1 MTQKKLWV
9 LMLSICFIVSCS
21 KDEVENQVPEVI
33 DSTII
38 KKAVFNPGKS
48 NEEHYYF
55 DNKGVLNYIT
65 DKSGNKKIIFKYDTK
80 GNLIERQEIGKETH
94 SFSYNEKS
102 EVTGF
107 NNITIQTD
115 KDLKKFYST
124 DKEFYPSGRI
134 KRELITYIFLGD
146 FVNKGDYKKSID
158 YSDEVPQFILN
169 EDYNYN
175 RHYGEGDVS
184 ISIDE
189 IFIEYDMTISSTEF
203 FYNKSL
209 KNPLL
214 KAFKPL
220 YRVYGLI
227 DAYCNPPLISEN
239 LIEKENYAGG
249 DFDGPEDGYYRSTT
263 NYIYTL
269 NSNNLPKEQK
279 DEKTGEVLIK
289 YYYQGDKME

>member
-1 MTQKKLWV
+1 MSQKNLWF
-9 LMLSICFIVSCS
+9 LILSFCFIVSCS
-21 KDEVENQVPEVI
+21 NDEVENQIPEVI

-38 KKAVFNPGKS
+38 KKAVFNPGKT

-55 DNKGVLNYIT
+55 DNKGVLNYIA
-65 DKSGNKKIIFKYDTK
+65 DKSGNKKIIFKYDAK
-80 GNLIERQEIGKETH
+80 GNLTERQEIGKETH

-102 EVTGF
+102 EITGF

-115 KDLKKFYST
+115 KDLKKFYSIN
-124 DKEFYPSGRI
+124 KEFYPSGRI

-146 FVNKGDYKKSID
+146 FVNIGEYKILRDYTDEEPQYIFNEDNVKDHAKGD
-158 YSDEVPQFILN
+158 V
-169 EDYNYN
+169 
-175 RHYGEGDVS
+175 R
-184 ISIDE
+184 ISVDE
-189 IFIEYDMTISSTEF
+189 IFIDYDMTIRSTEF
-203 FYNKSL
+203 YYNKSL

-220 YRVYGLI
+220 YRVYGLV

-269 NSNNLPKEQK
+269 NSNKMK
-279 DEKTGEVLIK
+279 KREKF
-289 YYYQGDKME
+289 

>member
-1 MTQKKLWV
+1 MTQKNLWF
-9 LMLSICFIVSCS
+9 LILSICFITSCS

-55 DNKGVLNYIT
+55 DNKGALNYIA
-65 DKSGNKKIIFKYDTK
+65 DKSGNKKMIFKYDAK

-102 EVTGF
+102 EITGF
-107 NNITIQTD
+107 NNIIIQTD

-134 KRELITYIFLGD
+134 KSEVITHIYLGD
-146 FVNKGDYKKSID
+146 FVNIDQYSTWTDYA
-158 YSDEVPQFILN
+158 DENPQYIFN
-169 EDYNYN
+169 EDNIKDN
-175 RHYGEGDVS
+175 NHT
-184 ISIDE
+184 IFSIDE
-189 IFIEYDMTISSTEF
+189 IAESPFEMSVGYTN
-203 FYNKSL
+203 FYYYKSL

-220 YRVYGLI
+220 YRVYGLV

-239 LIEKENYAGG
+239 LIEKETYIGG
-249 DFDGPEDGYYRSTT
+249 DLDGPKEEIYRSTT